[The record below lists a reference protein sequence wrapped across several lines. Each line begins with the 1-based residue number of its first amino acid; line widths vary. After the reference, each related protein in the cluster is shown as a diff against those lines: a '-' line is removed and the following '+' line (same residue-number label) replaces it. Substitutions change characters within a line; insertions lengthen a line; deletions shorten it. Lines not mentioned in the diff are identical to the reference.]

1 MSEKIILHA
10 KIRKPE
16 EKANALRQKGF
27 LPAVVYGHNEN
38 SQSLTLDYNHFLKI
52 FKTAGTSS
60 LINLKINEAEPVN
73 VLIEEVQHDPR
84 SDKVIHVDFHKVK
97 MTEKIHTEISLI
109 FEGEAPGV
117 KELGGTLVK
126 NRDQIEVECLPGD
139 LVHEIKID
147 LGVLKNLHDAV
158 HIKDLDI
165 PKTIAVL
172 ADPEE
177 VVVTVQPT
185 KVEEEPK
192 PEEVVTEVP
201 AGEQPPVEGEET
213 AQTEEKTKVKE

>member
-1 MSEKIILHA
+1 MSQQPIK
-10 KIRKPE
+10 
-16 EKANALRQKGF
+16 Q
-27 LPAVVYGHNEN
+27 
-38 SQSLTLDYNHFLKI
+38 
-52 FKTAGTSS
+52 
-60 LINLKINEAEPVN
+60 
-73 VLIEEVQHDPR
+73 DPK
-84 SDKVIHVDFHKVK
+84 SDKIIHVDFHKVK
-97 MTEKIHTEISLI
+97 MTEKIHTEIGLI

-158 HIKDLDI
+158 HIKDLNI
-165 PKTIAVL
+165 PKGIAAL

-177 VVVTVQPT
+177 VIVTVLPT

-192 PEEVVTEVP
+192 PEEVVAEAP
-201 AGEQPPVEGEET
+201 EGGEQAPVEGEET
-213 AQTEEKTKVKE
+213 AQTEEKTKTKE

>member
-1 MSEKIILHA
+1 VTEKTILHA
-10 KIRKPE
+10 KIRSPE
-16 EKANALRQKGF
+16 EKANALRRKGF
-27 LPAVVYGHNEN
+27 LPAVIYGHGEKNQN
-38 SQSLTLDYNHFLKI
+38 LSLNCNQFLKI
-52 FKTAGTSS
+52 YKTAGTSS
-60 LINLKINEAEPVN
+60 LINLRIDNHQPVN
-73 VLIEEVQHDPR
+73 VLIEEVQQDPKT
-84 SDKVIHVDFHKVK
+84 DKIIHVDFHIVK
-97 MTEKIHTEISLI
+97 MTEKIHTEIGLV

-158 HIKDLDI
+158 HIKDLNI
-165 PKTIAVL
+165 PKGIAVL

-177 VVVTVQPT
+177 VVVTVVPT

-192 PEEVVTEVP
+192 PEEVAVEVP

-213 AQTEEKTKVKE
+213 AQTEEKTKTKE